1 MLKME
6 KQKQMQLSLSFP
18 EMAMVV
24 GTRAFLGAGVGL
36 LAAGLLPEE
45 QRKVIG
51 WTLVG
56 IGALTTIPLAFEVLG
71 KREISSQ
78 KLIN

>member
-1 MLKME
+1 MSNME
-6 KQKQMQLSLSFP
+6 KQTQLRLSYP
-18 EMAMVV
+18 ELAIVV

-36 LAAGLLPEE
+36 LAAGLLPQE
-45 QRKVIG
+45 QRKAIG

-56 IGALTTIPLAFEVLG
+56 IGALTTVPLAFEVFE
-71 KREISSQ
+71 KREMSGQ